1 MQTTVDEL
9 ERMVEG
15 CIQNDRNSQEKFYK
29 RFAPKMFAVC
39 MSFTKDYEDAK
50 DLMQEGFIKVFKNIS
65 KYDRL
70 GSLEGWVRR
79 VIVNT
84 AIDHIRVDKNKY
96 FFVKYD
102 SEADYESV
110 QVENDAVKQ
119 LSTEDFYTITKFL
132 PAGYKIILT
141 LFVVEG
147 YSHEEIA
154 EKLKISIGTSKSQ
167 LAKAKK
173 KLLKTIGDYLDYKT
187 VPVKNEEEL
196 SGELV

>member
-15 CIQNDRNSQEKFYK
+15 CIQNDRTSQEKFYK

-96 FFVKYD
+96 FFVQYD

-154 EKLKISIGTSKSQ
+154 EKLKISVGTSKSQ